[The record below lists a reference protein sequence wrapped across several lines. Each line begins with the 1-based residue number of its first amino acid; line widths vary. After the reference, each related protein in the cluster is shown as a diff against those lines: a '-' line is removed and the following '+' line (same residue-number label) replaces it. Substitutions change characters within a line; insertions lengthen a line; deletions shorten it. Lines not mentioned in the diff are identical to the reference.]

1 MPLGHGPTLVRAR
14 ETPGGRELNRIL
26 MHMALGAALTLT
38 LLVGAGGGAQA
49 QSHPAY
55 IRLGQAKGVLYR
67 PDSGPAPHVGV
78 IVIHRTGN
86 FLSHPAC
93 TELSQRGF
101 AVLCV
106 NSRYD
111 NNETLV
117 RFEPI
122 ALDIKQAVE
131 YLRQQPGIS
140 KVVMFGHSGGGSM
153 IAFYEAVAENGV
165 AYCQDPRRLSK
176 CSGELAGLPK
186 VDGLI
191 LADAHPGE
199 AEQVMRGLNPSIVQ
213 DPKSGRITI
222 DESLN
227 PFNPRNGYNP
237 SGKSNFTPAFQ
248 ARYFQA
254 QADEMNGLIDKAQSW
269 LRTAKG
275 PFSDDDV
282 MVIHGAGNPGSGDAG
297 RALLFVMDPDIAAI
311 GNSVA
316 PHKLLRNDGTVV
328 TEIIHSVKP
337 ANPDL
342 IKDNLTVDRG
352 SKIYTYRSFLSSN
365 AMRATNSLDG
375 IDYCTSNNSA
385 ACALPVISAPL
396 LIMVM
401 GANDFVRDDEKM
413 LDSAGAPTRTMSRSR
428 APCTASRPAPPA
440 RPGPASTRTL

>member
-1 MPLGHGPTLVRAR
+1 MPLGHGPTMVRAR

-93 TELSQRGF
+93 TELSQRGV

-106 NSRYD
+106 NARYD

-227 PFNPRNGYNP
+227 PFNPRNGYTP

-254 QADEMNGLIDKAQSW
+254 QADEMNGLIDKALVMAAKEQGKTDAEKAQEAAAQ
-269 LRTAKG
+269 TAAQAVQAK
-275 PFSDDDV
+275 PSKP
-282 MVIHGAGNPGSGDAG
+282 AGSIDEILASPSEK
-297 RALLFVMDPDIAAI
+297 PP
-311 GNSVA
+311 A
-316 PHKLLRNDGTVV
+316 P
-328 TEIIHSVKP
+328 VKP
-337 ANPDL
+337 
-342 IKDNLTVDRG
+342 
-352 SKIYTYRSFLSSN
+352 
-365 AMRATNSLDG
+365 
-375 IDYCTSNNSA
+375 SA
-385 ACALPVISAPL
+385 
-396 LIMVM
+396 
-401 GANDFVRDDEKM
+401 DE
-413 LDSAGAPTRTMSRSR
+413 
-428 APCTASRPAPPA
+428 APPTA
-440 RPGPASTRTL
+440 QSDVPF

>member
-1 MPLGHGPTLVRAR
+1 MR
-14 ETPGGRELNRIL
+14 
-26 MHMALGAALTLT
+26 MALGVAVTLALLA
-38 LLVGAGGGAQA
+38 GAHTAAQA

-55 IRLGQAKGVLYR
+55 IKLGQAKGALYR

-101 AVLCV
+101 LVLCI

-122 ALDIKQAVE
+122 ALDMKAAVE
-131 YLRQQPGIS
+131 YLRKQPGIT
-140 KVVMFGHSGGGSM
+140 KVLMFGHSGGGSM
-153 IAFYEAVAENGV
+153 ISFYEAVAENGV

-176 CSGELAGLPK
+176 CTGELAGLPK

-199 AEQVMRGLNPSIVQ
+199 AEQVMRGLNPSFVQ
-213 DPKSGRITI
+213 DPKTGRITI

-227 PFNPRNGYNP
+227 PFNPKNGYNP
-237 SGKSNFTPAFQ
+237 AGKSNFPPAFQ
-248 ARYFQA
+248 TRYFKA
-254 QADEMNGLIDKAQSW
+254 QAEEMDRLIDKAQAW
-269 LRTAKG
+269 LKTAKG

-282 MVIHGAGNPGSGDAG
+282 LVIHGAGNPGAGDAG

-311 GNSVA
+311 GTSLQ
-316 PHKLLRNDGTVV
+316 PHKLLKNDGAVATQ
-328 TEIIHSVKP
+328 IIRSVKL

-396 LIMVM
+396 LIAVM

-413 LDSAGAPTRTMSRSR
+413 LDTARSSDKDYVVIEGALHGFE
-428 APCTASRPAPPA
+428 PCTACET
-440 RPGPASTRTL
+440 RPGQYSNTVKNLVDYTAAWINKRY